1 LRKDGAITE
10 DIIKDPFFATN
21 EEKLT
26 GDERRL

>member
-10 DIIKDPFFATN
+10 DIIKDPFFVSN